1 MAEPTEVS
9 VPDLILYAVV
19 LVLPVAAFWAAVL
32 IPKLFRFV
40 VNRFTRPTVI
50 AHGPP
55 IEQLA
60 ADLRRVH
67 RALRHL
73 APGTPI
79 VRWRATRQA
88 YDTLLTQ
95 ACLAVEVGHHLDE
108 LPQDGFEREMERL
121 RIEEALRAA
130 GLAVP

>member
-1 MAEPTEVS
+1 MADSATLS
-9 VPDLILYAVV
+9 VPDLVLYAVV
-19 LVLPVAAFWAAVL
+19 VVMPVAVFWAVL
-32 IPKLFRFV
+32 TLPRLVIRVIEHFSTPPV
-40 VNRFTRPTVI
+40 V

-67 RALRHL
+67 RALVNL

-88 YDTLLTQ
+88 YDTLLAQ
-95 ACLAVEVGHHLDE
+95 ACEAVNVEHRLDE
-108 LPQDGFEREMERL
+108 LPEGFERNMERL
-121 RIEEALRAA
+121 RIEEALREA

>member
-1 MAEPTEVS
+1 MADAAQLS
-9 VPDLILYAVV
+9 IPDLVLYAVV
-19 LVLPVAAFWAAVL
+19 LAMPVTVFWAVL
-32 IPKLFRFV
+32 TVPRLVGGIVQHFR
-40 VNRFTRPTVI
+40 RPEII

-67 RALRHL
+67 RALRQL

-88 YDTLLTQ
+88 YDTLLIQ
-95 ACLAVEVGHHLDE
+95 ACLAVDVHHRLDE
-108 LPQDGFEREMERL
+108 LPPEGFEREMERL

-130 GLAVP
+130 GLKVP